1 MNQRKF
7 HVAVAGVAFATTL
20 VIALTL
26 CYLLVAEAAKRLFYR
41 LSRVKPAPRALPT
54 MVPGTAR

>member
-1 MNQRKF
+1 M
-7 HVAVAGVAFATTL
+7 VAGVAFATTL

-26 CYLLVAEAAKRLFYR
+26 CYLLLAEAVKRLFYR